1 MNIDTLTLQQF
12 RKLPLVVEGESKEV
26 RYVGNGEVI
35 IRLKPTV
42 YSYTYNRGGE
52 IPGSDVARLRAIQL
66 LLPILRNAGIEH
78 TYLEVNDRWVHSQL
92 VLQPAVAGDPEP
104 FTPHDLTPAQLAELP
119 RATPLEIVVKA
130 RHSGTPKHR
139 YYRLSDYPTREGG
152 HIQPDQLYPCPIVR
166 FDWRNPLVDEQGNR
180 LADEVVPEPMAE
192 WFCDTTATRYTAER
206 AFKALSEQ
214 LASKGLDLWDICFFI
229 AEDGQTMFGE
239 VSPDCLRVRAHDGS
253 ALDKDVW
260 RAGGSSEH
268 VLAKWQQ
275 FVELLEKG

>member
-1 MNIDTLTLQQF
+1 MNIDTLTFQQF
-12 RKLPLVVEGESKEV
+12 RQLPLVVEGESKEV
-26 RYVGNGEVI
+26 RYAGKGEVI

-52 IPGSDVARLRAIQL
+52 IPGSDVARLRAIQA
-66 LLPILRNAGIEH
+66 LLPLLRSAGILH
-78 TYLEVNDRWVHSQL
+78 SYLEVNDRWIRSQL
-92 VLQPAVAGDPEP
+92 VLQPTVRDDPAP
-104 FTPHDLTPAQLAELP
+104 FMPDDLSPKQVAELP

-139 YYRLSDYPTREGG
+139 YYRFSDYATRRGQY
-152 HIQPDQLYPCPIVR
+152 IQPDQPYPSPIVR
-166 FDWRNPLVDEQGNR
+166 FDWRNPLVNHEGVR
-180 LADEVVPEPMAE
+180 LADEVVPETMAE
-192 WFCDTTATRYTAER
+192 WFCDVQSTKQTAAKAFDALSRHLATR
-206 AFKALSEQ
+206 
-214 LASKGLDLWDICFFI
+214 GLDLWDICFFI
-229 AEDGQTMFGE
+229 AEDGKTMFGE

-275 FVELLEKG
+275 FVELL